1 MDSAGHHS
9 HTMETSRHSNT
20 TRRPRGGTWL
30 CSRPGA
36 VRLPF
41 CPQHQTAAVPSPD
54 VPMATLAGWHWEWV
68 HPSLGLLSAMCTPS
82 THPGKSIILGCME
95 YLSCNAK
102 RTRLGVLGGRAGH
115 REVLPTHY
123 NTPFLSIQ
131 SSGPQGPHTWALGR
145 SSQRQMLYEPAI

>member
-20 TRRPRGGTWL
+20 TRRPRGGTWP

-54 VPMATLAGWHWEWV
+54 VPMATLARWHWEWV

-82 THPGKSIILGCME
+82 THPGKSVISGCME

-102 RTRLGVLGGRAGH
+102 RTRLGVLGGRGRTQGSATNTLQHPIPVHSELRTIRTPHMGSGSF
-115 REVLPTHY
+115 LPKA
-123 NTPFLSIQ
+123 N
-131 SSGPQGPHTWALGR
+131 
-145 SSQRQMLYEPAI
+145 AI